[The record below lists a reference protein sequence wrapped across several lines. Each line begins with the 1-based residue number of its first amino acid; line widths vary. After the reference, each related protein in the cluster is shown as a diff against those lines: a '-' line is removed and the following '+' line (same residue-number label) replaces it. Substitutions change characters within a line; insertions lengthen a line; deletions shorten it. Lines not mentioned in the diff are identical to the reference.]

1 MSWGSALYGWLFGQK
16 PKSTHSAQR
25 ETADASVPHAGGQA
39 GEDLYVHAPEI
50 GIRHSQQHRWLFDEG
65 VLHWNQHRSEIDFKQ
80 DFRGLNFVK
89 EAAKSRLWGRPADL
103 VGEERVILSGVNWR
117 FADLQ
122 GCILAR
128 ADLRQAQLQGA
139 NLRSANLSG
148 VNLSGADLTDS
159 DMRGATLDGA
169 ILARATLVNTNLSGA
184 SMKGAN
190 FAWADMRRTI
200 VGARNLQEA
209 YIFGALREGSETT
222 VHSEALHAAPRPG

>member
-1 MSWGSALYGWLFGQK
+1 MSWGSAIYGWLFGQK
-16 PKSTHSAQR
+16 PQSTPSAQP
-25 ETADASVPHAGGQA
+25 EAVASSVSHAGGQT

-50 GIRHSQQHRWLFDEG
+50 GIGHSQQHRWLFDEG
-65 VLHWNQHRSEIDFKQ
+65 VLHWNQHRSENDFKPV
-80 DFRGLNFVK
+80 FSGLNFVK

-103 VGEERVILSGVNWR
+103 VGEERVILNGINWR

-148 VNLSGADLTDS
+148 ANLSGADMTDS
-159 DMRGATLDGA
+159 DLRGAVLDGA
-169 ILARATLVNTNLSGA
+169 ILARATLVNANLSGA

-190 FAWADMRRTI
+190 FAWADMRHTI

-209 YIFGALREGSETT
+209 NIFGAVREGSVTL
-222 VHSEALHAAPRPG
+222 VPLR

>member
-16 PKSTHSAQR
+16 PNSTLSAQR
-25 ETADASVPHAGGQA
+25 EAADPSVPQPV
-39 GEDLYVHAPEI
+39 EDLYAHAPEI
-50 GIRHSQQHRWLFDEG
+50 GIGHSQQHRWLFDEG
-65 VLHWNQHRSEIDFKQ
+65 VLHWNQHRSENDFKPV
-80 DFRGLNFVK
+80 FPGLNFVK

-103 VGEERVILSGVNWR
+103 VGEERVILGGVNWR

-128 ADLRQAQLQGA
+128 ADLRRAQLQGA

-148 VNLSGADLTDS
+148 ANLSGADLTDS
-159 DMRGATLDGA
+159 DMRGAILDGA
-169 ILARATLVNTNLSGA
+169 IFARATLVNTNLSGA

-190 FAWADMRRTI
+190 FAWADMRHTI

-209 YIFGALREGSETT
+209 NVFGALREGS
-222 VHSEALHAAPRPG
+222 VVSVKSEALHTAPRPGWGG